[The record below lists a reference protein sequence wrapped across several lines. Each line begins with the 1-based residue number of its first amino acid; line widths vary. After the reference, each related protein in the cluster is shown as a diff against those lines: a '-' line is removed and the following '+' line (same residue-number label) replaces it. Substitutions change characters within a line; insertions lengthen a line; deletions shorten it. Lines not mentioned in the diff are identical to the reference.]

1 MTPSRRTGPAGGP
14 GPAARG
20 SRGAATVLGVAMA
33 GLLLLL
39 GVALAELT
47 AVVAAHRRAQAAADL
62 AALAG
67 ASAPAEPCAAAERVA
82 LANGARLAAC
92 TPEGSRAGVL
102 VTVRVDGPPG
112 LDRVL
117 VIEGHARAGPGP

>member
-47 AVVAAHRRAQAAADL
+47 VAIVPPALQDAAV
-62 AALAG
+62 
-67 ASAPAEPCAAAERVA
+67 
-82 LANGARLAAC
+82 
-92 TPEGSRAGVL
+92 
-102 VTVRVDGPPG
+102 
-112 LDRVL
+112 
-117 VIEGHARAGPGP
+117 